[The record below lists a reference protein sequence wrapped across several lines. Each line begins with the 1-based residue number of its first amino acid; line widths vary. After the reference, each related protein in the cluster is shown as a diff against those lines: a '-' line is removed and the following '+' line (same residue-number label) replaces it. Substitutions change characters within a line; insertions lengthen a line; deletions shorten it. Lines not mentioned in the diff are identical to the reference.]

1 MENTITLS
9 GLSIYTIKSKRVI
22 VIKMSGYIDIY
33 NSNDFMN
40 FVGKEI
46 EENKHYDYFLFDFKN
61 INYVSSTG
69 VGAIMKLYNDLDF
82 KNKKMELFNVSK
94 SVKDVI
100 DLLGFSSFLRFNSSS
115 INEYKENIE
124 SN

>member
-46 EENKHYDYFLFDFKN
+46 EENKHCDYFLFDFKN

-100 DLLGFSSFLRFNSSS
+100 DLLGFSSFLSFNSSS
-115 INEYKENIE
+115 INKYKENIE

>member
-100 DLLGFSSFLRFNSSS
+100 DLLGFSSFLSFNSSS
-115 INEYKENIE
+115 INKYKENIE